1 MSNTK
6 KNFNPWRCA
15 LINIGLGFLI
25 LLSPLFILKSFSFA
39 LFYLLIISS
48 LSSVN
53 ILSVNK
59 KTVLAIFQTPFTTA
73 DDPKSDRL
81 GKKLERKVLLLSFAS
96 ILAKLIFE
104 TCMKSFDI
112 TLFKIK

>member
-1 MSNTK
+1 MSHTK
-6 KNFNPWRCA
+6 KNLNPWRCA
-15 LINIGLGFLI
+15 LINIILGFLI

-59 KTVLAIFQTPFTTA
+59 KTILATFQTSFTTA
-73 DDPKSDRL
+73 DDPKSDRSS
-81 GKKLERKVLLLSFAS
+81 KKLERKVFFAS
-96 ILAKLIFE
+96 WQNLRIINTPSKCFLI
-104 TCMKSFDI
+104 DI
-112 TLFKIK
+112 FN